1 MIILYLTEEGF
12 IVSEEKTIVE
22 DNVIHEDIAAKEKL
36 ELAPKNTNN
45 TEFSREQWILSKIK
59 EEDLLEYLKLEQER
73 NKAVQESRTDMCKRI
88 INAVQLSVILVA
100 VIFAIYFLKEQP
112 AILISILYLC
122 AVLIGLWLY
131 LWKKPRDK

>member
-22 DNVIHEDIAAKEKL
+22 DNVIYEDITAKEKL
-36 ELAPKNTNN
+36 ELTPKNN